1 MARFLR
7 KKSVPYTAE
16 CVLGRSILEHV
27 PDFVERFFFLK
38 TGTLRFWN
46 AFFTVLFNDYFSLG
60 NVGNGNKGN
69 LLSYSNVFSS
79 FFSICL

>member
-38 TGTLRFWN
+38 TGTL
-46 AFFTVLFNDYFSLG
+46 
-60 NVGNGNKGN
+60 
-69 LLSYSNVFSS
+69 
-79 FFSICL
+79 